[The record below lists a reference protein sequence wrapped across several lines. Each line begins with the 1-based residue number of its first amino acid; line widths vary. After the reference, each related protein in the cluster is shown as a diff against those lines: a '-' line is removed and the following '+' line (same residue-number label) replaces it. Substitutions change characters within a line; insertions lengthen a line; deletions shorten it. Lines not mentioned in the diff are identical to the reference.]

1 MSGAATLDSFTSLWE
16 EWRTERDRVLA
27 EPYGILSITSINFL
41 TAEPVPIEGVPGRWS
56 TSEDGP
62 VVELAP
68 GEELL
73 DGDRTVTGRLAL
85 GPLAGSPPRQLRSG
99 RILIEAFRKDGWD
112 IVRPRDPEA
121 PLRVGFAGTPAY
133 DPDPRWR
140 IAGRWLPYPAPR
152 SVRIGSIQERLG
164 GPVDSPGE
172 VEFELDGR
180 VHRLVAVPAHGAP
193 GSIALLFR
201 DRTSGVTTYPAQRE
215 LLVALPESGDAVVL
229 DFTRAANKN
238 CAYTDFAV
246 CPLPP
251 AGNTLDVAIEAGERI
266 PYGRLES

>member
-1 MSGAATLDSFTSLWE
+1 MALDAAERPVTLGAMEERQSRPSFRRPT
-16 EWRTERDRVLA
+16 TE
-27 EPYGILSITSINFL
+27 
-41 TAEPVPIEGVPGRWS
+41 
-56 TSEDGP
+56 GP
-62 VVELAP
+62 VAKTILIA
-68 GEELL
+68 
-73 DGDRTVTGRLAL
+73 LAL
-85 GPLAGSPPRQLRSG
+85 GFLALFLVLPLVAVF
-99 RILIEAFRKDGWD
+99 IEAFRKDGWD